1 MFAPECRFKQ
11 RAWCGPKRDVAIQR
25 PVRYVAYEGSM
36 REAATANFQGKAHEA
51 RFAAR
56 GQRPDQSGDMM
67 RFILGLAA
75 AILVSLATAGAAQ
88 AQSAECQRLQQAIA
102 SAGRGGG
109 QGAQYEAAAQRQRGE
124 IERTSAYAR
133 SIGCENRKFLF
144 FGSNPPAQCDQIN
157 GQLSRMQAN
166 LADLQSRSGGA
177 GGGRAELV
185 ARYNSEC
192 AAPQHSGGI
201 FDALFG
207 GQRDQNPDV
216 ETVPVSPDAPNP
228 DQQQQPGDGST
239 TEAHAGSKAVCVRS
253 CDGSFFPVSYAAYGR
268 LEDLQDMC
276 RALCPNAEVTLYTYS
291 PSADIDQAV
300 SITGAHYMD
309 SPTAL
314 KYRKS
319 VDNSCSCRRRG
330 QSWAE
335 ALVGAEQ
342 RLGSGGKTD
351 IMVTPERSA
360 ELSRPKLDP
369 KAKPGKTPPLE
380 TPKISTPDPKAAAQD
395 QTPIDQL
402 LGQQAATVSR
412 EPSGIAVGDAAT
424 GAVYTKGQG
433 QTQEITGPDGVK
445 RRVRIIDPTL

>member
-1 MFAPECRFKQ
+1 
-11 RAWCGPKRDVAIQR
+11 
-25 PVRYVAYEGSM
+25 
-36 REAATANFQGKAHEA
+36 
-51 RFAAR
+51 
-56 GQRPDQSGDMM
+56 M
-67 RFILGLAA
+67 RFIFGLAV
-75 AILVSLATAGAAQ
+75 AILVSLAAVNAAE

-144 FGSNPPAQCDQIN
+144 FGSAPPPQCDQIN
-157 GQLSRMQAN
+157 GQLSRMQGN
-166 LADLQSRSGGA
+166 LAELQARGGS

-185 ARYNSEC
+185 ARYNAEC
-192 AAPQHSGGI
+192 AAPQAPRGI

-207 GQRDQNPDV
+207 NPREQPAEV
-216 ETVPVSPDAPNP
+216 QTVPLEPDTNA
-228 DQQQQPGDGST
+228 DQKQQPEEGSGGS
-239 TEAHAGSKAVCVRS
+239 EAHAGSKAVCVRS
-253 CDGSFFPVSYAAYGR
+253 CDGSFFPVSYSAYGR
-268 LEDLQDMC
+268 LDELQDMC

-309 SPTAL
+309 SPTAM

-330 QSWAE
+330 QSWVD
-335 ALVGAEQ
+335 ALAGAEQ
-342 RLGSGGKTD
+342 RLGSMGKTD

-369 KAKPGKTPPLE
+369 KAKQNKTPPLE
-380 TPKISTPDPKAAAQD
+380 TPKVPALDPKAAAQD
-395 QTPIDQL
+395 QAPIDPL

-412 EPSGIAVGDAAT
+412 EPSGIAGGDAAS
-424 GAVYTKGQG
+424 GPHYTKGQG
-433 QTQEITGPDGVK
+433 QTQEVTGPDGVK

>member
-1 MFAPECRFKQ
+1 
-11 RAWCGPKRDVAIQR
+11 
-25 PVRYVAYEGSM
+25 
-36 REAATANFQGKAHEA
+36 
-51 RFAAR
+51 
-56 GQRPDQSGDMM
+56 M
-67 RFILGLAA
+67 RFIFGLAA
-75 AILVSLATAGAAQ
+75 AIFVSLAAVSAAE

-109 QGAQYEAAAQRQRGE
+109 PGAQYEAAAQRQRGE

-144 FGSNPPAQCDQIN
+144 FGSAPPPQCAQIN

-166 LADLQSRSGGA
+166 LADLQARGGGS

-185 ARYNSEC
+185 ARYNAEC
-192 AAPQHSGGI
+192 AAPQGPRGI

-207 GQRDQNPDV
+207 NSRDQPADVQTAPLEPDSNVNP
-216 ETVPVSPDAPNP
+216 E
-228 DQQQQPGDGST
+228 QQQPAEGGTS
-239 TEAHAGSKAVCVRS
+239 EAHAGSKAVCVRS
-253 CDGSFFPVSYAAYGR
+253 CDGSFFPVSYSAYGR
-268 LEDLQDMC
+268 LDELQDMC

-335 ALVGAEQ
+335 ALAGAEQ
-342 RLGSGGKTD
+342 RLGSSGKTD

-369 KAKPGKTPPLE
+369 KAKPGKSPPLE
-380 TPKISTPDPKAAAQD
+380 TPKVTVPDPKAAVQD
-395 QTPIDQL
+395 QAPIDQL

-412 EPSGIAVGDAAT
+412 EPSGIAVGDAAS
-424 GAVYTKGQG
+424 GPLYTKGQG
-433 QTQEITGPDGVK
+433 QTQEVTGPDGVK